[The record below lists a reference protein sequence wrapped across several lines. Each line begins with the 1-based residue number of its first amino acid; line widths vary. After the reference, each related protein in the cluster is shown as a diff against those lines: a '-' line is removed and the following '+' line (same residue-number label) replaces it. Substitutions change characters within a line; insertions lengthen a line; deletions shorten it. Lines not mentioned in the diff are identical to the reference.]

1 MRLTP
6 EEKRKIYTIMIV
18 VCLSLGLYFLF
29 LRLDKIW
36 ANLAFIIKICKP
48 ILLGLSLAFILNI
61 LLIQIEKFLVLRL
74 NIKKPGLVRGISI
87 FLTYILFISLIVFFA
102 IYILPTFVESLI
114 TLINK
119 LPEIMEKMLDKLENI
134 KFLEDKMPAIKEFV
148 EGVNTA
154 KIRNIA
160 LKFVLGEG
168 KNNFTGAINLLAG
181 IVQSS
186 FEAFMVLIFSIYA
199 LSSKENLQSNS
210 RKLLYS
216 IFREHTA
223 DNIYRVCKILYINF
237 YHFFTGQ
244 FLEALILGVLCFI
257 GMTIL
262 AMPYSLM
269 ISVFVGFANLIPYFG
284 ATIGSIVS
292 AVLIFI
298 IEPIK
303 GLIFLIFIIV
313 LQQLDGNYLYPKLVG
328 GKMGVPSI
336 WILISITVGGA
347 LMGIVGMIIF
357 VPFLA
362 TIYMVLK
369 AYANKMLDEKRIDV
383 EAKKDIHMNMFTDY
397 DETEDIVDYKEE
409 LEAEYKK
416 DKESNKNNKAKKNHS
431 SDK

>member
-6 EEKRKIYTIMIV
+6 EEKRKIYIIMVV

-29 LRLDKIW
+29 LRMDKIW
-36 ANLAFIIKICKP
+36 GNILFIIKISKP
-48 ILLGLSLAFILNI
+48 ILLGLFLAFILNI
-61 LLIQIEKFLVLRL
+61 LLIQIEKFLVLKL
-74 NIKKPGLVRGISI
+74 KIKKPGLVRAISMV
-87 FLTYILFISLIVFFA
+87 LTYVLFIAILVFFA
-102 IYILPTFVESLI
+102 IYIIPTFAESLI

-119 LPEIMEKMLDKLENI
+119 LPELLGKVIDKLENV
-134 KFLEDKMPAIKEFV
+134 KFLEDKMPAIKEFID
-148 EGVNTA
+148 GVNTA

-160 LKFVLGEG
+160 LKFILGEG
-168 KNNFTGAINLLAG
+168 QNNFTGAINLLAG

-216 IFREHTA
+216 VFREKTA
-223 DNIYRVCKILYINF
+223 DNMYRACKLLYINF

-244 FLEALILGVLCFI
+244 FLEALILGILCFI

-262 AMPYSLM
+262 GLPYSLM
-269 ISVFVGFANLIPYFG
+269 ISVFIGFANLIPYFG
-284 ATIGSIVS
+284 ATIGSIIS

-313 LQQLDGNYLYPKLVG
+313 LQQIDGNYLYPKLVG

-336 WILISITVGGA
+336 WILMSITIGGA
-347 LMGIVGMIIF
+347 LMGIIGMIIF
-357 VPFLA
+357 VPLLA
-362 TIYMVLK
+362 TVYMMLK
-369 AYANKMLDEKRIDV
+369 AYANNMLDKRDIDV
-383 EAKKDIHMNMFTDY
+383 EDKRDIDMKMYTDY
-397 DETEDIVDYKEE
+397 DDAEEIVEYKEE
-409 LEAEYKK
+409 LETNKKEKDKKK
-416 DKESNKNNKAKKNHS
+416 DNNKSKNNNR

>member
-6 EEKRKIYTIMIV
+6 EEKRKIYTIMVV

-29 LRLDKIW
+29 LRMDKIW
-36 ANLAFIIKICKP
+36 ANLAFIIRICKP

-74 NIKKPGLVRGISI
+74 KIKKPGLVRFISI
-87 FLTYILFISLIVFFA
+87 VLTYVVFIALIVFFA
-102 IYILPTFVESLI
+102 IYILPTFAESLL

-119 LPEIMEKMLDKLENI
+119 LPDLMEKMLDKLDNI
-134 KFLEDKMPAIKEFV
+134 KFLEDKMPAIKEFI
-148 EGVNTA
+148 EGINTA
-154 KIRNIA
+154 KIRNMV
-160 LKFVLGEG
+160 LKFILGEG
-168 KNNFTGAINLLAG
+168 QNNFTGAINLLAG

-216 IFREHTA
+216 VFREKTA
-223 DNIYRVCKILYINF
+223 DNIYRACKLLYINF

-244 FLEALILGVLCFI
+244 FLEALILGILCFI

-262 AMPYSLM
+262 AIPYSLM
-269 ISVFVGFANLIPYFG
+269 ISVFIGFANLIPYFG
-284 ATIGSIVS
+284 ATIGSLVS
-292 AVLIFI
+292 AALIFI
-298 IEPIK
+298 IEPFK

-313 LQQLDGNYLYPKLVG
+313 LQQIDGNYLYPKLVG
-328 GKMGVPSI
+328 GKMGIPSI
-336 WILISITVGGA
+336 WILMSITVGGA

-362 TIYMVLK
+362 TVYMMLK
-369 AYANKMLDEKRIDV
+369 AYANNVLDKKGIDV
-383 EAKKDIHMNMFTDY
+383 EAKKNINMHMFSDY
-397 DETEDIVDYKEE
+397 DDAEEIIEYKEE

-416 DKESNKNNKAKKNHS
+416 EKENKKNNKAKKNNS